1 MRHFHNH
8 HHHEHGPHFAR
19 HGFGWGGRG
28 ERGGMGMGRHGGR
41 PERIFEQGDLRLVL
55 LKLIAEQP
63 RHGYE
68 LIKAVEE
75 SVGGAYS
82 PSPGVVYPTLTLL
95 EELGYATAQEGGG
108 KKLYSITPEGQ
119 AFLETQGPAVRS
131 IFERIA
137 EVATANRGR
146 RSPQI
151 MRAMEN
157 LRTAMKLKL
166 SSGPMS
172 DEQAQAVADALD
184 AAAKAVEQA

>member
-1 MRHFHNH
+1 MHRFHHNH
-8 HHHEHGPHFAR
+8 HQGPRFAR
-19 HGFGWGGRG
+19 HGFGWGGG
-28 ERGGMGMGRHGGR
+28 HEGRGGFGRHLR
-41 PERIFEQGDLRLVL
+41 PERIFEQGDLRLLL
-55 LKLIAEQP
+55 LKLIAEKP

-108 KKLYSITPEGQ
+108 KKLYSVTPEGK
-119 AFLETQGPAVRS
+119 AFLETQGPAVGS

-137 EVATANRGR
+137 IVAAANGGR

-157 LRTAMKLKL
+157 LR
-166 SSGPMS
+166 
-172 DEQAQAVADALD
+172 
-184 AAAKAVEQA
+184 

>member
-8 HHHEHGPHFAR
+8 RHEDGPHFAR
-19 HGFGWGGRG
+19 HAFGWGGRG
-28 ERGGMGMGRHGGR
+28 GLGRHGR

-55 LKLIAEQP
+55 LKLIADQP

-68 LIKAVEE
+68 LIKAVED

-119 AFLETQGPAVRS
+119 DFLESQAPVITS
-131 IFERIA
+131 LFERIA
-137 EVATANRGR
+137 AVAVANRGR

-157 LRTAMKLKL
+157 LRTALRLRL
-166 SSGPMS
+166 SGGPVN
-172 DEQAQAVADALD
+172 EVEAQAVAAALD
-184 AAAKAVEQA
+184 AAAKAVEEA